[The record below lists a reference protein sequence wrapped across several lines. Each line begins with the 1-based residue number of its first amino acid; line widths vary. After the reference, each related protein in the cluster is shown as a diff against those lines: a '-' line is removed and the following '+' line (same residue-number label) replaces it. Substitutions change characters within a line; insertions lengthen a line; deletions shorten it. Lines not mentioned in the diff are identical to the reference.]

1 MALAYWYLVV
11 LTKFEWEVW
20 FITFG
25 CGVKAVVKNAIAI
38 QRSENFHSR
47 HIRVYNSES
56 MSLPVLPARLQV
68 LHR

>member
-38 QRSENFHSR
+38 QRSENFHPR
-47 HIRVYNSES
+47 ANVWFKRDILKY
-56 MSLPVLPARLQV
+56 
-68 LHR
+68 